1 MSTQLSNGQSKSN
14 SKANFGASF
23 PKLNEKAIRAAQDEK
38 ADMGLSQKFPLHRK
52 KIISLLNL
60 ALANEL
66 VNMLRYRHQ
75 HNLCVAMAEPEL
87 SRDFLKYANQEL
99 SHADKIAKRIF
110 ELNGVAD
117 FSPHALVKQKQTK
130 HKIPKNT
137 VSMLKKN
144 LANGRAMIETY
155 RQMIARV
162 SNYDTE
168 TCEILEAI
176 LAVEE
181 KNMAEQ
187 NRYLVKQTQSLVAHP
202 VQT

>member
-75 HNLCVAMAEPEL
+75 HSLSVAMEEAEL

-110 ELNGVAD
+110 ELNGTAD
-117 FSPHALVKQKQTK
+117 FSPRTLTKQKQNKFKT
-130 HKIPKNT
+130 PKNII
-137 VSMLKKN
+137 SRLKAN

-162 SNYDTE
+162 SNYDATTRE
-168 TCEILEAI
+168 LLEVILS
-176 LAVEE
+176 VEE
-181 KNMAEQ
+181 KNVTEQ
-187 NRYLVKQTQSLVAHP
+187 NRYLIKQAQAV
-202 VQT
+202 